1 MIDSLLNPKITCG
14 KDLRKYLFMVGGV
27 AVAIL
32 LSVYLYQYQY
42 LPYQAEKQ
50 LHTAA
55 PVNQLGSAS
64 AGSQGTPVAF
74 MQGNGMGMTVAAQAG
89 PPIRANAPIP
99 GNHKRDGR
107 AKAPCEQCHQI
118 TGGGKWT
125 GTTVAMMQPMMG
137 NVNAMAMNVN
147 AGEDAPPSFRG
158 VAMTLR
164 PSVVNINSVTTR
176 ANVNA
181 GQQDGQLHFANPS
194 SGVSSESIGSGI
206 VVSNSGHVL
215 TNYHVV
221 KGATGIN
228 VTVFAATGTKRYQAS
243 TVKVDESL
251 DLALLKIEPDQLLTP
266 AQLGNSDQVEIAQ
279 SVLAMGSPFGLD
291 QTVSRGIVSA
301 KRRSMVID
309 NLTHAELIQTDA
321 AINQGNSGGPLVD
334 RNGMVIGVNT
344 AIYTP
349 TGAFSGVG
357 FTVPINRAKSFM
369 QDVLN
374 AAQPVAWGGA
384 NNGMGMNVA
393 VQAAPP
399 IRAGTRPPNSHND
412 GRNQMDCKMCHQVRG
427 GNRNAAMGNTPGMGL
442 NAAAAAG
449 VPPVIPA
456 KATPPAN
463 HKADGRASMICSS
476 CHQIQGTVQGNVVAL
491 ATANGNSGFSLPQ
504 VMTNPMLGMNVAGG
518 NKMVVEGAELTTINP
533 LLADEL
539 NLQVADGAFITSVSA
554 GGGASRAG
562 LMAGDVIFKLDGRW
576 VLNPQQLMQRIASA
590 KVGDSLRLGVYRG
603 GERMNLYLV
612 VTGQNVQAAQK
623 SANNNPPAG
632 LVNEIRWLG
641 MELKPVTAEV
651 VAKFPTLA
659 GKQGSLIKDVKP
671 ATVADNAGLM
681 KGDVVLKI
689 NSAAVTT
696 AGELDVA
703 VARADVRNGVLLLIE
718 RGGSQRYVSLQ

>member
-14 KDLRKYLFMVGGV
+14 KDLRKYLFMVGGA
-27 AVAIL
+27 AVIIL
-32 LSVYLYQYQY
+32 ISVYVYEYQY
-42 LPYQAEKQ
+42 LPYQAEKK

-55 PVNQLGSAS
+55 PINQLSPAQ
-64 AGSQGTPVAF
+64 QGAANAQSTPVAM
-74 MQGNGMGMTVAAQAG
+74 MQPMMNQPMMGNNTMGMNVATQAG

-107 AKAPCEQCHQI
+107 DKAPCEQCHKI
-118 TGGGKWT
+118 VGGGKWT
-125 GTTVAMMQPMMG
+125 GKTVAMMQPMMSNN
-137 NVNAMAMNVN
+137 NVMGMNVN

-158 VAMTLR
+158 VAMTMR
-164 PSVVNINSVTTR
+164 PSVVNINAVTTR
-176 ANVNA
+176 ANVTA

-194 SGVSSESIGSGI
+194 TGVSSESIGSGI
-206 VVSNSGHVL
+206 VVSNNGLIL
-215 TNYHVV
+215 TNYHVI

-228 VTVFAATGTKRYQAS
+228 VTVFGNMGTKRYPAS
-243 TVKVDESL
+243 TIKVDESL
-251 DLALLKIEPDQLLTP
+251 DLALLKIKPDELLTP
-266 AQLGNSDQVEIAQ
+266 AQLGDSAQVEIAQ

-357 FTVPINRAKSFM
+357 FAVPINQAKTFM
-369 QDVLN
+369 KDELN
-374 AAQPVAWGGA
+374 AGTPVAWGG
-384 NNGMGMNVA
+384 NGGAMGMNV
-393 VQAAPP
+393 V
-399 IRAGTRPPNSHND
+399 
-412 GRNQMDCKMCHQVRG
+412 
-427 GNRNAAMGNTPGMGL
+427 TP
-442 NAAAAAG
+442 G

-463 HKADGRASMICSS
+463 HQADGRASMICSS
-476 CHQIQGTVQGNVVAL
+476 CHQIKGAVQGNVVAL
-491 ATANGNSGFSLPQ
+491 ATPNSNNNFSLPQ
-504 VMTNPMLGMNVAGG
+504 IMTNPMMGLNVAGG
-518 NKMVVEGAELTTINP
+518 SKTIVEGAELTVINP

-539 NLQVADGAFITSVSA
+539 NLQVSDGAFVTAVFPNS
-554 GGGASRAG
+554 GASRSG

-576 VLNPQQLMQRIASA
+576 VLNPQQLVQRITAA
-590 KVGDSLRLGVYRG
+590 QVGDSLRLGVYRG

-612 VTGQNVQAAQK
+612 VTGQNTRSVAAPMTG
-623 SANNNPPAG
+623 ANNVAPAG

-641 MELKPVTAEV
+641 MELKPIAPEV
-651 VAKFPTLA
+651 VAKFPMLA
-659 GKQGSLIKDVKP
+659 GKQGSLVKDVKT
-671 ATVADNAGLM
+671 ATVAENAGVM

-689 NSAAVTT
+689 NNTPVTN
-696 AGELDVA
+696 AGQLDLA
-703 VARADVRNGVLLLIE
+703 VAQANVRNGVLLLIE
-718 RGGSQRYVSLQ
+718 RNGNQRYVTLQ